1 VRPRHLTGYLLTIS
15 LFGLAVL
22 IGVLVHPGAVSV
34 TTRPLVVLPLAL
46 VIIVGE
52 LRPISIVRGSA
63 EAEEVSISSTMG
75 MAMLFVAPLGVV
87 LATQAIALA
96 IYEARTTKQRSQAG
110 LRLTFNIG
118 QYTLAFA
125 AARAVYA
132 GLTGIPFLTTNVH
145 LAPGDVPAAWVA
157 AMAFFLVN
165 SGLTSTAIAL
175 SRGSRLPNQLRHDMR
190 WQLAS
195 SSMLLGLA
203 PVVAQAELWSPVLLP
218 FLLFPI
224 GVIHSSTTLAAKR
237 EHEALHDGLT
247 GLPNRT
253 LLMAHVEQ
261 LLETRAEDTS
271 VALLLLDLDHF
282 KEVNDTL
289 GHAVGDRL
297 LREVGNR
304 IRSVIEP
311 SDLVARLGGDEFA
324 VVAVLR
330 DDRTPDDVARLLS
343 TALDKPFVAETVM
356 LDIGWSVGIATAPR
370 HADTVDVLLQRADVA
385 MYGAKETRGSFA
397 VYDPDRDQNSLQR
410 LTLALDLRRAIELGD
425 LQVHFQPQVEAR
437 TLRPVGVEAL
447 VRWHH
452 GSLGWIDPETIVALA
467 SSTGLIQPL
476 TEQVLDSALAAA
488 SEWRRA
494 GHHLA
499 IAVNLMP
506 RQLTDKGLPGL
517 VSSLLARHG
526 VPADALV
533 LEVTESTVMSDGV
546 STQSVLRALRAIG
559 VRLSIDD
566 FGTGYSSLAQLQAL
580 APDEVKMD
588 RSFVMAMHPSSRE
601 QVIVRSTID
610 LSHSLGMRVVA
621 EGVET
626 QATMTE
632 LQRLG
637 CDVLQ
642 GFAIA
647 RPQDRAAITCWLS
660 SRPVEQ
666 GRSRRVV
673 PLRESV

>member
-1 VRPRHLTGYLLTIS
+1 MRSRQLTGYLLAVS
-15 LFGLAVL
+15 AVGLAVF
-22 IGVLVHPGAVSV
+22 VAVVMHPDAVSV
-34 TTRPLVVLPLAL
+34 TTRPLVVLPLAI

-52 LRPISIVRGSA
+52 LRPISIARGSA

-75 MAMLFVAPLGVV
+75 MAMLFLAPLGVV
-87 LATQAIALA
+87 LMTQTVALA
-96 IYEARTTKQRSQAG
+96 VYEARTTKQRSQAP

-118 QYTLAFA
+118 QYTLAFV
-125 AARAVYA
+125 AARAVYCA
-132 GLTGIPFLTTNVH
+132 LTGIPLLTTAVH
-145 LAPGDVPAAWVA
+145 LSPGDVPAAWVA
-157 AMAFFLVN
+157 ALAFFLVN
-165 SGLTSTAIAL
+165 SGLTSTAIGL

-237 EHEALHDGLT
+237 EFEALHDGLT

-253 LLMAHVEQ
+253 LLMAHVDQ
-261 LLETRAEDTS
+261 LLQTRSDDTS

-297 LREVGNR
+297 IQEVGSR

-311 SDLVARLGGDEFA
+311 SDMVARLGGDEFA
-324 VVAVLR
+324 VVAELR
-330 DDRTPDDVARLLS
+330 GDRTPADVARRLS
-343 TALDKPFVAETVM
+343 TALSKPFIAETVM

-370 HADTVDVLLQRADVA
+370 HANTVDLLLQRADVA
-385 MYGAKETRGSFA
+385 MYDAKETRGSFT
-397 VYDPDRDQNSLQR
+397 VYDPERDQNSLQR
-410 LTLALDLRRAIELGD
+410 LTLALDLRRALEFGELE
-425 LQVHFQPQVEAR
+425 VHFQPQVDAR
-437 TLRPVGVEAL
+437 TLTPVGVEAL

-452 GSLGWIDPETIVALA
+452 VSLGWIDPETIVALA
-467 SSTGLIQPL
+467 SSTGLLQPL

-488 SEWRRA
+488 SEWRRS

-506 RQLTDKGLPGL
+506 RQLADKGLPG
-517 VSSLLARHG
+517 VVANLLGRHD
-526 VPADALV
+526 VPSDALI

-580 APDEVKMD
+580 APDEVKID
-588 RSFVMAMHPSSRE
+588 RSFVTAMHPDSRE
-601 QVIVRSTID
+601 LVIVSSTID
-610 LSHSLGMRVVA
+610 LAHGLGMRVVA

-626 QATMTE
+626 QATMAE
-632 LQRLG
+632 LQRQG

-647 RPQDRAAITCWLS
+647 RPQNREALTRWLA
-660 SRPVEQ
+660 SRPAQ
-666 GRSRRVV
+666 HGRSRTVV
-673 PLRESV
+673 ALRESV

>member
-1 VRPRHLTGYLLTIS
+1 VRPRHLTGYLLGVS
-15 LFGLAVL
+15 VVGLAIL
-22 IGVLVHPGAVSV
+22 LAVLVHPGSFSV
-34 TTRPLVVLPLAL
+34 TDRPLIVIPLAL

-52 LRPISIVRGSA
+52 LRPISVVRGSA

-75 MAMLFVAPLGVV
+75 MAMLFLAPLGVV

-125 AARAVYA
+125 AARGVYA
-132 GLTGIPFLTTNVH
+132 GLTGMPFLTTSVH
-145 LAPGDVPAAWVA
+145 LSPADVPAAWVA
-157 AMAFFLVN
+157 ALAFFLVN

-190 WQLAS
+190 WQVAS

-224 GVIHSSTTLAAKR
+224 WVIHSSTTLAAKR

-253 LLMAHVEQ
+253 LLMAHVDQ
-261 LLETRAEDTS
+261 LLQTRAEGTS

-297 LREVGNR
+297 IREVGNR

-324 VVAVLR
+324 VVAVLHE
-330 DDRTPDDVARLLS
+330 DRTPADVARRLS
-343 TALDKPFVAETVM
+343 TALNEPFVAETVM

-370 HADTVDVLLQRADVA
+370 HAETVDVLLQRADVA

-410 LTLALDLRRAIELGD
+410 LTLALDLRRAIELGE
-425 LQVHFQPQVEAR
+425 LAVHFQPQVDAR
-437 TLRPVGVEAL
+437 TLQPVGVEAL

-452 GSLGWIDPETIVALA
+452 SSLGWIDPETIVALA
-467 SSTGLIQPL
+467 SSTGLIQSL

-488 SEWRRA
+488 SEWQRR

-517 VSSLLARHG
+517 VATLLGRHA
-526 VPADALV
+526 VPSEALV
-533 LEVTESTVMSDGV
+533 LEVTEATVMSDGV

-580 APDEVKMD
+580 APDEVKID
-588 RSFVMAMHPSSRE
+588 RSFVMAMHPTSRE

-610 LSHSLGMRVVA
+610 LAHSLGMRVVA

-626 QATMTE
+626 QATLTE

-647 RPQDRAAITCWLS
+647 RPQDSEAITSWLAD
-660 SRPVEQ
+660 RPAEH
-666 GRSRRVV
+666 GRSRIVV